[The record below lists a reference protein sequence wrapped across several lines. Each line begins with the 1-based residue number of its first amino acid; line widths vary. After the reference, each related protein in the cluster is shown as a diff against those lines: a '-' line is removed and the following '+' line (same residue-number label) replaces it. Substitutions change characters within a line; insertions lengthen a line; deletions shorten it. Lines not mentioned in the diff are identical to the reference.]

1 MYPMHKKAGA
11 RAEETVSEKDCFAN
25 KVKNWLWIMGII
37 AVGAIVCTII
47 TFSGEK
53 AAYSST
59 GQSFSQGGQFENV
72 ALTRCPYCPGLLD
85 AQRRCDVRGCPIY
98 SPNWGKPSNL
108 QNIPLKRVLIKELAL
123 EVSALEDNGSVTIC
137 SLYGSGGGKKA
148 GLWVA
153 DRIRRFNGRRVKNVK
168 QFQSIVA
175 KAKPA
180 SDVKIQVIRN
190 KKKIELVVR
199 IGEGQ
204 IEGVTLP
211 KTMNPA

>member
-1 MYPMHKKAGA
+1 MYPTHKKAGA
-11 RAEETVSEKDCFAN
+11 KAEESEKDCFAN
-25 KVKNWLWIMGII
+25 KVKNWLWIIGII

-53 AAYSST
+53 ATYSST
-59 GQSFSQGGQFENV
+59 GQAFSQGGQFENV
-72 ALTRCPYCPGLLD
+72 VLTRCPYCPGLLD
-85 AQRRCDVRGCPIY
+85 AQGRCYVRGCPIY
-98 SPNWGKPSNL
+98 SPNWAKSSNL

-123 EVSALEDNGSVTIC
+123 EVSSLQDNGSVTIYW
-137 SLYGSGGGKKA
+137 LYGSGAGKKA
-148 GLWVA
+148 GLLVA

-175 KAKPA
+175 KTKPA

-199 IGEGQ
+199 IGERR
-204 IEGVTLP
+204 IDRATLP
-211 KTMNPA
+211 MTMNPV

>member
-1 MYPMHKKAGA
+1 MHPMHKKAKA
-11 RAEETVSEKDCFAN
+11 RAGGTLSPKDCFAN
-25 KVKNWLWIMGII
+25 RVKSWFWIIGII
-37 AVGAIVCTII
+37 VVGVIVCTII
-47 TFSGEK
+47 TFSGENPV
-53 AAYSST
+53 YSST

-85 AQRRCDVRGCPIY
+85 AQGRCNFRECPIY

-123 EVSALEDNGSVTIC
+123 EVSALEDKGSVTIC
-137 SLYGSGGGKKA
+137 SLYGSGGGTKA

-153 DRIRRFNGRRVKNVK
+153 DRIRRFNGRRIKNVK

-175 KAKPA
+175 KVKPA

-204 IEGVTLP
+204 REGATLP
-211 KTMNPA
+211 KTMNPT

>member
-1 MYPMHKKAGA
+1 MHKKAGA
-11 RAEETVSEKDCFAN
+11 RAEETVSEKDCFAD

-47 TFSGEK
+47 TFPGEN

-85 AQRRCDVRGCPIY
+85 AQARCDVRGCPIY
-98 SPNWGKPSNL
+98 SPNWGKSSNL
-108 QNIPLKRVLIKELAL
+108 QNLPLKRVLIKELAL

-137 SLYGSGGGKKA
+137 SLYGSGEGKKA

-153 DRIRRFNGRRVKNVK
+153 DRIRRFNGCRVKNVK

-180 SDVKIQVIRN
+180 SYVKIQVIRN

-199 IGEGQ
+199 IKGKGKGQ
-204 IEGVTLP
+204 P
-211 KTMNPA
+211 YQRR